1 MASEVNRKR
10 NIQIIVRLLDEEA
23 KMLEVK
29 SQDAKMSKSEYIR
42 NLIVF
47 GQASETTVFSKEET
61 KKIRTEL
68 NRIGRNINQIAM
80 NINMNRQGF
89 SEDFR
94 ILNQSY
100 LELLDLYQGIFKV
113 GNYGNNQDTRN

>member
-1 MASEVNRKR
+1 MSERR
-10 NIQIIVRLLDEEA
+10 RGRQLHIFLLDEEA
-23 KMLEVK
+23 TMLEVK

-47 GQASETTVFSKEET
+47 GQASETTVFTKEET

-94 ILNQSY
+94 MLNQCY
-100 LELLDLYQGIFKV
+100 LELLSLYQQIFKV
-113 GNYGNNQDTRN
+113 GNYGNNEDTPN

>member
-1 MASEVNRKR
+1 MANRKR
-10 NIQIIVRLLDEEA
+10 TNHFDVYLLDKEA
-23 KMLEVK
+23 TMLSVK
-29 SQDAKMSKSEYIR
+29 AQDAKMSKSEYIR

-47 GQASETTVFSKEET
+47 GQASETTVFTKEET

-68 NRIGRNINQIAM
+68 NRIGYNINQIAM

-100 LELLDLYQGIFKV
+100 LELLHLYQSIFKV
-113 GNYGNNQDTRN
+113 ENHQ

>member
-1 MASEVNRKR
+1 MANRKR
-10 NIQIIVRLLDEEA
+10 TNHFDIFLLDEEA
-23 KMLEVK
+23 TMLEVK

-61 KKIRTEL
+61 RKIRTAL
-68 NRIGRNINQIAM
+68 NRIGNNINQIAM

-113 GNYGNNQDTRN
+113 ANYGNNEDTRN

>member
-47 GQASETTVFSKEET
+47 GQASGTTVFSKEET
-61 KKIRTEL
+61 RKIRTAL
-68 NRIGRNINQIAM
+68 NRIGNNINQIAM

-113 GNYGNNQDTRN
+113 ANYGNNEDTRN